1 MKHIAILILVLLL
14 IVPVSK
20 AEKTKFFLKW
30 TVQCQSKAE
39 MGKLDLFCDRFE
51 YGFYMGIEKY
61 FPCATKTSYRNIVTI
76 LDNERERLLLGGPE
90 NESFMTDI
98 AGAMGAQYLVS
109 LKMIQ
114 MGQSVVMNVKC
125 MKMDVAKTIVNVM
138 DQAPLNEDAFSVV
151 DKLAEKF
158 FDELLKY
165 EICPYK
171 GRIKV
176 EVTTDLNVDE
186 KKEYPVYCNEQD
198 RLYKL
203 HYKETKHSEHFWTF
217 EKRTKVWA
225 QSYIDYSISE
235 ESEREIEDGCYSCP
249 QGKTRR
255 YYHETIS
262 KSGKIDEVSEESELY
277 GKQVSDARVEITF
290 NDDGTYIIKIEATS
304 RESEISETHYRNAE
318 SWCDNENKPPET
330 IKNKV
335 DIPLTYFFGPYKG
348 TAKDESLTQH
358 PDPIVEKNPV
368 SGEKITYT
376 ISFDLLRE

>member
-1 MKHIAILILVLLL
+1 MKRTIILILVMLL
-14 IVPVSK
+14 IIPVSK

-30 TVQCQSKAE
+30 SVQVE
-39 MGKLDLFCDRFE
+39 DETERGKLDLFCDHFSDKFGE
-51 YGFYMGIEKY
+51 EIKKY
-61 FPCATKTSYRNIVTI
+61 LPCATYTTYPDIVAA
-76 LDNERERLLLGGPE
+76 LNNERERLLLGGPE
-90 NESFMTDI
+90 DESFLSDL

-109 LKMIQ
+109 LKITQ

-125 MKMDVAKTIVNVM
+125 IKMDVAKTLVNVLE
-138 DQAPLNEDAFSVV
+138 QAPLSEDAFEVIES
-151 DKLAEKF
+151 LTEKF
-158 FDELLKY
+158 FDDLLKY
-165 EICPYK
+165 EICPFK
-171 GRIKV
+171 GLLKV
-176 EVTTDLNVDE
+176 EVTTDLNVDQ

-198 RLYKL
+198 KLYKL

-217 EKRTKVWA
+217 EKETKVWA
-225 QSYIDYSISE
+225 RSFIDYSISE
-235 ESEREIEDGCYSCP
+235 ESEREIDDGCYSCP

-304 RESEISETHYRNAE
+304 KESEISVTRYRNAE
-318 SWCDNENKPPET
+318 SWCDNDNKPPET

-348 TAKDESLTQH
+348 TAKDEFLTQH
-358 PDPIVEKNPV
+358 PDPIVEKNPI
-368 SGEKITYT
+368 SGEIITYN
-376 ISFDLLRE
+376 ISFDLSKE